1 MTKVDRFGGVTGASH
16 SAIVVKRGQ
25 SASEM
30 RSSMSPRLTVY
41 FIVEPPNYELMA
53 CYLAGSLRQQFG
65 KTVALVGYCPD
76 TKLETV
82 SKDVL
87 AVLAKL
93 DCEVRPFKVE
103 GKFSPDYPHG
113 NKILATLE
121 PRNTEF
127 SAFFDSDVL
136 CLRPNKVENIVKEGH
151 VSLTP
156 AASMVWGTT
165 KTWDLIYATCN
176 MPLPQER
183 IRLMRQKGVRG
194 RIPYFS
200 SGLFSFP
207 EMHRNSEG
215 KRFPEVW
222 MDVAQDIDK
231 NDQIPGRRPYL
242 DQISLPL
249 AIQKAGLGWNMLPEE
264 QHFILGGSLR
274 GEPLPTDREIFTVH
288 YRKWEIL
295 REVGLARQGKRML
308 EKQAGV
314 RRIDQISKVQ
324 ERAPTDSE

>member
-1 MTKVDRFGGVTGASH
+1 MP
-16 SAIVVKRGQ
+16 
-25 SASEM
+25 
-30 RSSMSPRLTVY
+30 PRLTVF
-41 FIVEPPNYELMA
+41 FIVEPPRYEQMA

-65 KTVALVGYCPD
+65 QSVALVGYCPD
-76 TKLETV
+76 TKIDTV
-82 SKDVL
+82 SKDVI

-93 DCEVRPFKVE
+93 GCEVRPFKVE
-103 GKFSPDYPHG
+103 GRFSPEYPHG

-121 PRNTEF
+121 PRETEF

-156 AASMVWGTT
+156 AASMVWG
-165 KTWDLIYATCN
+165 KGETWNLIYQTCG
-176 MPLPQER
+176 MPLPEER
-183 IRLMRQKGVRG
+183 IRLMRQKGARERV
-194 RIPYFS
+194 PYFS

-207 EMHRNSEG
+207 EQHRNAEG
-215 KRFPEVW
+215 KSFPECW
-222 MDVAQDIDK
+222 MELAQTIDA
-231 NDQIPGRRPYL
+231 NEEIPGRRPYL

-249 AIQKAGLGWNMLPEE
+249 AIQKAGLSWNILPEE

-274 GEPLPTDREIFTVH
+274 GEPLPEDREIFTVH

-295 REVGLARQGKRML
+295 KEVGLARQAKRML

-314 RRIDQISKVQ
+314 RRLDQISQGDQADTEPV
-324 ERAPTDSE
+324 E

>member
-1 MTKVDRFGGVTGASH
+1 
-16 SAIVVKRGQ
+16 
-25 SASEM
+25 
-30 RSSMSPRLTVY
+30 MSPRLTVF
-41 FIVEPPNYELMA
+41 FIVEPPRYEQMA

-65 KTVALVGYCPD
+65 QSVALVGYCPD
-76 TKLETV
+76 TKIDTV
-82 SKDVL
+82 SKDVI

-103 GKFSPDYPHG
+103 GRFSPEYPHG

-121 PRNTEF
+121 PRETEF

-136 CLRPNKVENIVKEGH
+136 CLRPNKVENIVMEGH

-156 AASMVWGTT
+156 AASMVWG
-165 KTWDLIYATCN
+165 KGETWHLIYETCG
-176 MPLPQER
+176 MPLPEER
-183 IRLMRQKGVRG
+183 IRLMRQKGARERV
-194 RIPYFS
+194 PYFS

-207 EMHRNSEG
+207 EQHRNADGRS
-215 KRFPEVW
+215 FPECW
-222 MDVAQDIDK
+222 MDLAQIIDK
-231 NDQIPGRRPYL
+231 NEEIPGRRPYL

-249 AIQKAGLGWNMLPEE
+249 AIQKAGLSWNILPEE

-274 GEPLPTDREIFTVH
+274 GEPLPEDREIFTVH

-295 REVGLARQGKRML
+295 KEVGLARQAKRML

-314 RRIDQISKVQ
+314 RRLDQISQGDTEPV
-324 ERAPTDSE
+324 E